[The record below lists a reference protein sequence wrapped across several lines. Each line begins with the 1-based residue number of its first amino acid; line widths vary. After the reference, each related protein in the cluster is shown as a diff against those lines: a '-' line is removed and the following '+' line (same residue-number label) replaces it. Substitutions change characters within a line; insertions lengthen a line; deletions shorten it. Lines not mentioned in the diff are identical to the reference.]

1 MNGKEYIAST
11 VRFISANI
19 ISMQKRNT
27 HAVMILLAVVY
38 GRLVAISSPA
48 KNDWEIPIYSM
59 GSMKSIAMKYSVNL
73 AKGRKIILFLKER
86 YKYS

>member
-1 MNGKEYIAST
+1 MARRIAST

-27 HAVMILLAVVY
+27 QAVMILLAVVY

-48 KNDWEIPIYSM
+48 KND
-59 GSMKSIAMKYSVNL
+59 
-73 AKGRKIILFLKER
+73 
-86 YKYS
+86 